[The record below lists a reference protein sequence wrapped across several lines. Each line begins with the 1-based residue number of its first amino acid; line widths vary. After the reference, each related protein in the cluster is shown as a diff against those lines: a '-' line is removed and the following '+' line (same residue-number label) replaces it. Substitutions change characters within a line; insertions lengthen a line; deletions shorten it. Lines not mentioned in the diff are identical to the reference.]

1 MLDFQQVRAQ
11 VQELGKNAPLREE
24 RLRTLRQQA
33 NALLD
38 EHAAALDVLRAKVR
52 QAARLVPGLRCAR
65 PEGEMLNA
73 SFPVPPVDARS
84 VPVIAADGSQINP
97 DRHAPVAYYLV
108 NVGAI
113 CLFPEAGAA
122 PREWVRSRLHYGD
135 DLYPGGNLISE
146 GAVALQRDL
155 AERKA
160 LLELVEAAPQEGI
173 VTLTDGPLELWGA
186 KGRDEASGGNF
197 RQALDDYLH
206 SLRHLHA
213 LGASTAG
220 YVDKPRADLVVRL
233 LEVALAPEENL
244 RAALKER
251 AFPGVTDW
259 ALFAHRLQPG
269 ERSAV
274 FGLQSQSEQDYTG
287 PLGLHFFYLNVGRK
301 GKPWLARV
309 EIPRWVADDALH
321 LARLHAVLVHQAHML
336 GERAYPYLLH
346 RAHEVAVV
354 RREEQEQLT
363 TMILLELRRQGV
375 EVEGKSHKQGV
386 KDL

>member
-1 MLDFQQVRAQ
+1 MLDFQQVRVQ
-11 VQELGKNAPLREE
+11 VQALGKNAPLREQ
-24 RLRTLRQQA
+24 RLRKLRRRA

-38 EHAAALDVLRAKVR
+38 EYAEALAPLHAKVR
-52 QAARLVPGLRCAR
+52 RAARLLPGLRCAR
-65 PEGEMLNA
+65 PEREVLNRGFA
-73 SFPVPPVDARS
+73 SACREADTI
-84 VPVIAADGSQINP
+84 PVIAVDGSQINP

-113 CLFPEAGAA
+113 SLFPGVDAA

-160 LLELVEAAPQEGI
+160 LLELVQSAPVQDV

-186 KGRDEASGGNF
+186 KGRDGGPGGNF
-197 RQALDDYLH
+197 RRALEDYLD
-206 SLRHLHA
+206 SLRRLHA
-213 LGASTAG
+213 LDVSTAG
-220 YVDKPRADLVVRL
+220 YVDKPRADLVIRM
-233 LEVALAPEENL
+233 LEIALAPEEDL
-244 RAALKER
+244 RGASKAR
-251 AFPGVTDW
+251 TFPGVTDW
-259 ALFAHRLQPG
+259 ALFAHRLRPG

-274 FGLQSQSEQDYTG
+274 FGLQSQSEQEYAG

-309 EIPRWVADDALH
+309 EIPRWVADDSRH
-321 LARLHAVLVHQAHML
+321 LDRLHAVLVHQARIL

-363 TMILLELRRQGV
+363 TMILLELRHRGV
-375 EVEGKSHKQGV
+375 EVEGASHKQAV